1 MIKMLEY
8 MDYLM
13 QLLIIK
19 VVCRNFACVRNFG
32 RALIQKD

>member
-1 MIKMLEY
+1 MIKMLENTN
-8 MDYLM
+8 DLR

-19 VVCRNFACVRNFG
+19 VVDRNFACVRNFG